1 MNKAEKTVLSG
12 GDSLD
17 DLAIFGGKPRFDRT
31 LHVGRPNIGSRDRFI
46 GLIDEILESGWLTNE
61 GPLSRRFEKRVQSL
75 LGVKH
80 CLAICNGTVA
90 MELAIRA
97 LGLTGEV
104 IVPSFTFIA
113 TAHALQW
120 QEITP
125 VFCDIDPQTHGI
137 DPSRIEQL
145 ITPRTSGIIGVHI
158 WGRPCDIEAID
169 AIGREYG
176 LKVLFDAAPAFGCS
190 YKGQMIGN
198 FGNAEVFSFHA
209 TKFINAFEGG
219 AVTTNDDELACKI
232 RLMRNFG
239 FDGLD
244 NVIYIGTNGKINEAC
259 AAMGITSL
267 ENMEE
272 FVEAN
277 RRNYEA
283 YRHGLAGL
291 PGISVFQYDSH
302 ERYNY
307 QYVPIEVH
315 TPTMGVTR
323 DDMLKILMAENV
335 RARRYFYPGC
345 HRMEP
350 YRSYYPNTSLWL
362 QNTELCANRILVLPT
377 GVNISVEDVGKI
389 CDLIHFVVSN
399 GREVSWRMESLREST
414 IVEWDTTRDGIYRP
428 AVRQS
433 AGC

>member
-1 MNKAEKTVLSG
+1 MNKPEKSLL
-12 GDSLD
+12 DSEAFLD
-17 DLAIFGGKPRFDRT
+17 SLAIFGGKPRFDRT
-31 LHVGRPNIGSRDRFI
+31 LHVGRPNIGDRDRLVGF
-46 GLIDEILESGWLTNE
+46 IDEILESGWLTNE
-61 GPLSRRFEKRVQSL
+61 GPLSRKFEKQVESL

-80 CLAICNGTVA
+80 CLAICNGTLA

-104 IVPSFTFIA
+104 ILPSFTFIA

-125 VFCDIDPQTHGI
+125 VFCDIDPQTHRI

-158 WGRPCDIEAID
+158 WGRPCDIDAIEAI
-169 AIGREYG
+169 GEQHN

-198 FGNAEVFSFHA
+198 FGNAEILSFHA
-209 TKFINAFEGG
+209 TKFVNAFEGG
-219 AVTTNDDELACKI
+219 AVTTNDDELAGKI

-259 AAMGITSL
+259 AAMGLTSL
-267 ENMEE
+267 EHMDE

-291 PGISVFQYDSH
+291 PGISVIQYDSH
-302 ERYNY
+302 EVYNY

-315 TPTMGVTR
+315 TPTMGVSR
-323 DDMLKILMAENV
+323 DDLLKILMAENV

-350 YRSYYPNTSLWL
+350 YCSYYPNSSLWL
-362 QNTELCANRILVLPT
+362 PNTEACASRILVLPT
-377 GVNISVEDVGKI
+377 GANISVDDVGKI
-389 CDLIHFVVSN
+389 CDLIHTVVSN
-399 GREVSWRMESLREST
+399 GREVSRRMGALKEHTVLD
-414 IVEWDTTRDGIYRP
+414 WDTSDDGVYRP
-428 AVRQS
+428 VNRLLIGS
-433 AGC
+433 